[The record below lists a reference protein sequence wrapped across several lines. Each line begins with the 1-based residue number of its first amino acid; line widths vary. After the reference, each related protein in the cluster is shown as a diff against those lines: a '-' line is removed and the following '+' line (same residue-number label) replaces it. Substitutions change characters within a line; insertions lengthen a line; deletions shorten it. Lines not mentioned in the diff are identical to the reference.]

1 MQELGELPD
10 NIRINEGGVTYSDDE
25 EEGFDNLGGD
35 DDDEEEEKKAAV
47 NINDIWNILLHL

>member
-25 EEGFDNLGGD
+25 EDGFDNLGGGD
-35 DDDEEEEKKAAV
+35 DDDDDEEEKKAAV
-47 NINDIWNILLHL
+47 NINDI

>member
-25 EEGFDNLGGD
+25 EDGFGDLGGDD

-47 NINDIWNILLHL
+47 NINDI